1 MASEIE
7 QEEDTHR
14 LEAQLIAKIRQKDG
28 HAGNVAL
35 RRELGWE
42 DNRYWAIRD
51 SGCIRTM
58 RGDPGFRQWV
68 LYLVSI
74 FDSSSLCREAKF
86 LVRLADCAMLSS
98 APLSSPA

>member
-1 MASEIE
+1 M
-7 QEEDTHR
+7 R
-14 LEAQLIAKIRQKDG
+14 CVRQKKRPQFVKAVPG
-28 HAGNVAL
+28 RSRSIGA
-35 RRELGWE
+35 
-42 DNRYWAIRD
+42 

-68 LYLVSI
+68 LYLISI